1 MAPGVRR
8 QRLAIRVR
16 HSFQPSR
23 LRDQL
28 LVTAYRLLIAAV
40 HPDSCPETEAGRR
53 PTADLRPTGSPQ
65 VIRGDVA
72 ND

>member
-8 QRLAIRVR
+8 QRPAIRVR

-40 HPDSCPETEAGRR
+40 RPGSCPDTGAGRR
-53 PTADLRPTGSPQ
+53 DDRRSSPDGLAA
-65 VIRGDVA
+65 RFPEGRRHD
-72 ND
+72 

>member
-1 MAPGVRR
+1 MAPGIRR
-8 QRLAIRVR
+8 QRPALRVR

-40 HPDSCPETEAGRR
+40 HPDSCPDTEAGRR
-53 PTADLRPTGSPQ
+53 TDRRSSADGLAAGHPEGRRQ
-65 VIRGDVA
+65 
-72 ND
+72 

>member
-8 QRLAIRVR
+8 QRPAIRVR

-40 HPDSCPETEAGRR
+40 HPDSCLDTEAGHPSDRR
-53 PTADLRPTGSPQ
+53 SSPEGSPH

>member
-1 MAPGVRR
+1 
-8 QRLAIRVR
+8 
-16 HSFQPSR
+16 

-40 HPDSCPETEAGRR
+40 HPDSCLDTEAGHPSDRR
-53 PTADLRPTGSPQ
+53 SSPEGSPH